1 MFTKRQARE
10 FINQMEKL
18 AKRSKHITFTYKRY
32 FEFYRMDVHVTKPS
46 GKVYKEMM
54 EYLTKVF
61 EYHECIDPRNEYQ
74 SEWFRTYNIF
84 DIEVE
89 DIDNLYDVEMSVA
102 YWPMVR

>member
-10 FINQMEKL
+10 FINQMEKF

-54 EYLTKVF
+54 KYLTKVF
-61 EYHECIDPRNEYQ
+61 EYHECIDPRGEYQ